1 MKRLYIL
8 ITFMFLISL
17 MGYSQ
22 KIIYDKTDEQGSRI
36 ILTSDEDIYTGW
48 THAAALSMAVV
59 TYGKNNA
66 ELLFYIDL
74 TLNEGIFQFAKGRK
88 LLLKC
93 QNGDIIELQ
102 NTKEIGAGDY
112 KFNVTSSGTY
122 YYTSPNY
129 SVTEE
134 QIQKI
139 IDDNIVK
146 IRIETDTG
154 ELDRDIKKNNFSKAV
169 ANDYQ
174 FLKERLKEQKSV
186 YDGF

>member
-8 ITFMFLISL
+8 ITFTLFISL

-22 KIIYDKTDEQGSRI
+22 KITYDKTDEEGSRV
-36 ILTSDEDIYTGW
+36 ILTSEESIYTGW
-48 THAAALSMAVV
+48 TNSAALNMGVV

-66 ELLFYIDL
+66 DSLLVIFL
-74 TLNEGIFQFAKGRK
+74 TLNEGILQFEKGRK

-102 NTKEIGAGDY
+102 NTREIGAGDY
-112 KFNVTSSGTY
+112 KSNVTSSGT
-122 YYTSPNY
+122 SPQY

-139 IDDNIVK
+139 IDGNIVK
-146 IRIETDTG
+146 IRIETNTG
-154 ELDRDIKKNNFSKAV
+154 ELDRDIKKNKFSKAV
-169 ANDYQ
+169 ANDYP
-174 FLKERLKEQKSV
+174 FLKERLKKQKRIT
-186 YDGF
+186 DGF